1 MLFDGF
7 ETTSLTRAAE
17 RRLDVA
23 RHQLFDSR
31 EIIGL
36 RASQAYLQVFRNRLV
51 LTLSEDNLEQ
61 HRQIHEDVKAR
72 AEGGEGD
79 EADVH
84 QARTRLELSRAR
96 VVQSRGGLRDAETD
110 YLEAVGVM
118 PGELELPAGSIEALP
133 KDIDEAVARALGEN
147 PTVLAAVSTVETSQ
161 SDIQAANAR
170 FWPTVDVELTYT
182 REEDTSGVRGPSLDA
197 KAVVVMRY
205 NFFRGGQDLARRQRA
220 VEDSR
225 EAGHREGE
233 TRRLVQEQMRLDF
246 NEFLVTSE
254 RIPILEDRVSASQQ
268 AVTTYREQFD
278 LGRRSLLD
286 VLDVE
291 NELFQ
296 AKVDLVDGQIGNL
309 FSQYRVLT
317 SMGSL
322 LNTLNIPVDADA
334 SDKQAMNKAAN

>member
-1 MLFDGF
+1 
-7 ETTSLTRAAE
+7 
-17 RRLDVA
+17 
-23 RHQLFDSR
+23 
-31 EIIGL
+31 
-36 RASQAYLQVFRNRLV
+36 
-51 LTLSEDNLEQ
+51 
-61 HRQIHEDVKAR
+61 
-72 AEGGEGD
+72 
-79 EADVH
+79 
-84 QARTRLELSRAR
+84 
-96 VVQSRGGLRDAETD
+96 
-110 YLEAVGVM
+110 M